1 MREGSFK
8 LAHFPGSPSP
18 LSQSHVNQSILEM
31 NRRSTVAMRNLI
43 IIAVSLLIAAPLHA
57 QKEQREPLTPAQQD
71 QVAEAGIDPVARVGL
86 YVKFLDEHS
95 DSIRGLITRAHSA
108 ARVQRLNND
117 LEDFSAL
124 ADELDDNL
132 DVYSGR
138 KADIRKSLKGLN
150 EGIARWQAILRALP
164 SEPGFELSLK
174 EAFDAVGD
182 LSDQAKQIG
191 VDQDAYFKAHPD
203 EKNQDRYEPK

>member
-1 MREGSFK
+1 MRI
-8 LAHFPGSPSP
+8 LAAIRTS
-18 LSQSHVNQSILEM
+18 LV
-31 NRRSTVAMRNLI
+31 VATLL
-43 IIAVSLLIAAPLHA
+43 AVSLPITAPLHA
-57 QKEQREPLTPAQQD
+57 QKEKREPLTPAEQD
-71 QVAEAGIDPVARVGL
+71 QIAEAGIFPVIRVGL

-95 DSIRGLITRAHSA
+95 DIIKGLTARAHTT
-108 ARVQRLNND
+108 ARIQRLNGELQN
-117 LEDFSAL
+117 FAAL

-132 DVYSGR
+132 DVYSER

-150 EGIARWQAILRALP
+150 EGIARWQAILHALP

-174 EAFDAVGD
+174 EAVDSVGD

-191 VDQDAYFKAHPD
+191 ADQDAYFKAHPD

>member
-1 MREGSFK
+1 
-8 LAHFPGSPSP
+8 
-18 LSQSHVNQSILEM
+18 
-31 NRRSTVAMRNLI
+31 MRNLV
-43 IIAVSLLIAAPLHA
+43 IIALSLLISAPLPA
-57 QKEQREPLTPAQQD
+57 QKEKPEPLTPAQQD
-71 QVAEAGIDPVARVGL
+71 QVAEAGIFPVVRVGL

-95 DSIRGLITRAHSA
+95 DIIKGLITRAHTA
-108 ARVQRLNND
+108 ARVQRLNGE
-117 LEDFSAL
+117 LENFAAL

-132 DVYSGR
+132 DVYSER

-150 EGIARWQAILRALP
+150 EGIARWQAILHALP

-174 EAFDAVGD
+174 EAFDSVGD

-191 VDQDAYFKAHPD
+191 TDQDAYFKAHPD

>member
-1 MREGSFK
+1 MRS
-8 LAHFPGSPSP
+8 LAAARFS
-18 LSQSHVNQSILEM
+18 LVVTTLL
-31 NRRSTVAMRNLI
+31 A
-43 IIAVSLLIAAPLHA
+43 ASLLITTPLSA
-57 QKEQREPLTPAQQD
+57 QKEKPEPLTPAEQD
-71 QVAEAGIDPVARVGL
+71 QIAEAGIFPVIRVGL

-95 DSIRGLITRAHSA
+95 DAIRGLIPRAHTT
-108 ARVQRLNND
+108 ARVQRLNGE
-117 LEDFSAL
+117 LENFAAL

-132 DVYSGR
+132 DVYSER

-150 EGIARWQAILRALP
+150 EGIARWQAILHALP

-191 VDQDAYFKAHPD
+191 TDQEAYFKAHPD

>member
-1 MREGSFK
+1 
-8 LAHFPGSPSP
+8 
-18 LSQSHVNQSILEM
+18 
-31 NRRSTVAMRNLI
+31 MRNLAAI
-43 IIAVSLLIAAPLHA
+43 RTSLVVATLVATLVAALLLVVSLLGTAPLHA
-57 QKEQREPLTPAQQD
+57 QKEKREPLTPAEQD

-95 DSIRGLITRAHSA
+95 DTIKGLITRAHTT
-108 ARVQRLNND
+108 ARVQRLNGD
-117 LEDFSAL
+117 LEDFAAL

-132 DVYSGR
+132 DVYSER

-150 EGIARWQAILRALP
+150 EGIARWQAILHALP

-174 EAFDAVGD
+174 ESFDAVGD

-191 VDQDAYFKAHPD
+191 TDQDAYFKAHPD